1 MPQFASRLIEPALN
15 FSRLNF
21 ISRLAIVQPS
31 MIFQNKHLPE
41 IEFEIELPG
50 AMRRW
55 EIAVFVRER
64 QPQLNQF
71 ELVGV
76 LT

>member
-1 MPQFASRLIEPALN
+1 
-15 FSRLNF
+15 
-21 ISRLAIVQPS
+21 

-76 LT
+76 LTEHGVLYRSESLRN